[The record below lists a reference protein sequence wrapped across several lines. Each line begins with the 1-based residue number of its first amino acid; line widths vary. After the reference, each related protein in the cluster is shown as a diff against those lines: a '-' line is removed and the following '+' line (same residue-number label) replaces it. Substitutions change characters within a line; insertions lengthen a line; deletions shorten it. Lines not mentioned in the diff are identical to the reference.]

1 MYDTAPPAWRLAAH
15 ERAAAALAARGA
27 GPAVRAHHVA
37 RYARQGDLEAV
48 ELLAAAAAASADTA
62 PATAAR
68 RYAAAIR
75 LLPDADVERRAALLG
90 PMALA
95 QGAAGQLDHAR
106 DTLDE
111 VLRLLPPEP
120 TALRVR
126 LTAAAATL
134 EQMLGRTTETRRRL
148 LAAVEVTPPQ
158 LRAPLEIALGW
169 AEYAG
174 VDYAAMAGW
183 SAQAGEHAAEDDL
196 TLRAA
201 AEAMSG
207 FSSVLLGEPERG
219 HRCIDAAIERLAAV
233 DDAMIAARLDD
244 VFLISAGCLLAERP
258 HDGLPVATR
267 AIAVAR
273 ATRQDRVVP
282 MLASA
287 RSMLNEHLLALD
299 DSLQDAETAAESA
312 RLLGHASQLHQAL
325 ITQANIHWLRG
336 DRADAARL
344 RNECAEVAARLEP
357 TTSTIT
363 GLANAAAQFV
373 DEDPERCIREMTA
386 AGGPLL
392 ERADL
397 SWGTWLLGVLVR
409 AALKLGRADDAERWT
424 ARIEERAEL
433 TRMPGTV
440 ARARTARAQ
449 LMLAGG
455 DGADAARIATA
466 AADDAERTGL
476 CLDAIGARMC
486 AGRALGAAGERDA
499 AIAMLQ
505 RVAADAA
512 RGSAGLFVEEASR
525 ELRRLGSRIS
535 ATSRR
540 AGAPAGDDALSER
553 ERQIADLVAEGRT
566 NKQVAA
572 TLFLSEK
579 TIEHNLSRIYAKLGV
594 RSRVELAGR
603 NGR

>member
-1 MYDTAPPAWRLAAH
+1 MP
-15 ERAAAALAARGA
+15 
-27 GPAVRAHHVA
+27 
-37 RYARQGDLEAV
+37 
-48 ELLAAAAAASADTA
+48 
-62 PATAAR
+62 
-68 RYAAAIR
+68 
-75 LLPDADVERRAALLG
+75 
-90 PMALA
+90 
-95 QGAAGQLDHAR
+95 
-106 DTLDE
+106 
-111 VLRLLPPEP
+111 
-120 TALRVR
+120 
-126 LTAAAATL
+126 
-134 EQMLGRTTETRRRL
+134 
-148 LAAVEVTPPQ
+148 
-158 LRAPLEIALGW
+158 
-169 AEYAG
+169 
-174 VDYAAMAGW
+174 
-183 SAQAGEHAAEDDL
+183 
-196 TLRAA
+196 
-201 AEAMSG
+201 
-207 FSSVLLGEPERG
+207 
-219 HRCIDAAIERLAAV
+219 
-233 DDAMIAARLDD
+233 
-244 VFLISAGCLLAERP
+244 LAERP

-282 MLASA
+282 MLASV

-344 RNECAEVAARLEP
+344 RNECAEIAARLEP

-409 AALKLGRADDAERWT
+409 AALKLGRADDAER
-424 ARIEERAEL
+424 
-433 TRMPGTV
+433 
-440 ARARTARAQ
+440 
-449 LMLAGG
+449 
-455 DGADAARIATA
+455 
-466 AADDAERTGL
+466 TGL
-476 CLDAIGARMC
+476 RLDAIGARMC

-553 ERQIADLVAEGRT
+553 EREIADLVAEGRT

-603 NGR
+603 GGR